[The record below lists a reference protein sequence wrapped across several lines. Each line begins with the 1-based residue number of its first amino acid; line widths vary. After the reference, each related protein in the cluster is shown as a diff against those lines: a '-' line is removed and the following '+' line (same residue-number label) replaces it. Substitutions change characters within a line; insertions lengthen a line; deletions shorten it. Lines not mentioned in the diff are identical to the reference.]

1 MLTVH
6 ACNWDKF
13 MSSLRAMLPSLMGYN
28 NNQYGRWLPDFW
40 AMLASLPVDQV
51 TFLHSN
57 FTQSITGHPYS
68 NMAWD
73 MWIECTMKKGSKM
86 KSDGYLLQKILVHSR
101 NVNNVAQ
108 IGATHNALA
117 SQTHNKWKHTDF
129 GQNRLRQDEQYVQD
143 LIACMHEFDSF
154 PFNPT
159 SPTLRTLQSTMPA
172 SSQLVADFNSVHAA
186 GEMKLASFLKE

>member
-1 MLTVH
+1 
-6 ACNWDKF
+6 
-13 MSSLRAMLPSLMGYN
+13 
-28 NNQYGRWLPDFW
+28 
-40 AMLASLPVDQV
+40 
-51 TFLHSN
+51 
-57 FTQSITGHPYS
+57 
-68 NMAWD
+68 MAWD

-159 SPTLRTLQSTMPA
+159 FPTLSTLQSGMPA
-172 SSQLVADFNSVHAA
+172 CCRLQFSSCCWRNKTGKLLERMSVQQDYISPCRCPT
-186 GEMKLASFLKE
+186 EQTLNIFQ